1 MTTRLKKRWAGCR
14 RAACEAIVVGAKSVS
29 LVRISAPTA
38 WPDPFRSPIVSLTM
52 RRRSTGSSD
61 QTGSGAIIAE
71 IRLPSA
77 PCSSA
82 ARTLTGTIARSS
94 RPSVSVPRARR

>member
-1 MTTRLKKRWAGCR
+1 M
-14 RAACEAIVVGAKSVS
+14 VGAKSVI
-29 LVRISAPTA
+29 LVMISAPTA
-38 WPDPFRSPIVSLTM
+38 WPEDFRSPIWSVTM
-52 RRRSTGSSD
+52 WSRSTGSSH

-94 RPSVSVPRARR
+94 SSSVSCPRARR